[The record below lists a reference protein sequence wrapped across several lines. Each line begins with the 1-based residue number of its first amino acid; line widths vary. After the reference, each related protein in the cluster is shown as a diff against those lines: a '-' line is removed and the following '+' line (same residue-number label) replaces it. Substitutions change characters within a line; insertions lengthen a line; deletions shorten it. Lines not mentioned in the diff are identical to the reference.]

1 MTAKHSKTSNPGR
14 KTGPE
19 LTHFIQSFLN
29 YSLALV
35 VKGRRRHV
43 QQQDPGIPDQ
53 STSDGD
59 ALLLT
64 TAHLAPALADQ
75 GVEFL
80 SNFERFKMIR
90 LALIIHLFYFAYQS
104 AETATCGRSMMNL

>member
-1 MTAKHSKTSNPGR
+1 MKA
-14 KTGPE
+14 GPQ

-35 VKGRRRHV
+35 VKGRRCHV

-64 TAHLAPALADQ
+64 AAHLTSTLPDQ
-75 GVEFL
+75 GVKFL
-80 SNFERFKMIR
+80 SNTKRFKFIR
-90 LALIIHLFYFAYQS
+90 RAVTTEWKMLRVALLS
-104 AETATCGRSMMNL
+104 PETATCGRSMMNL

>member
-1 MTAKHSKTSNPGR
+1 M
-14 KTGPE
+14 KTGPQ

-35 VKGRRRHV
+35 VKGRRCHV

-53 STSDGD
+53 STSDGN

-64 TAHLAPALADQ
+64 TTHLTATLPDQ

-80 SNFERFKMIR
+80 SNSKRFNSIR
-90 LALIIHLFYFAYQS
+90 LAVTTESKMFHVALLS
-104 AETATCGRSMMNL
+104 PETATCGRSMMNL

>member
-1 MTAKHSKTSNPGR
+1 M
-14 KTGPE
+14 KTGPQ

-29 YSLALV
+29 YRLALV
-35 VKGRRRHV
+35 VKGRRCHV
-43 QQQDPGIPDQ
+43 QQQYPGIPDQ

-64 TAHLAPALADQ
+64 PAHLTSTLPDQ

-80 SNFERFKMIR
+80 SNSERFKFIR
-90 LALIIHLFYFAYQS
+90 LAVMAGLKMFHVALLS
-104 AETATCGRSMMNL
+104 PETATCGRSMMNL